1 MSEVRHFIIPGEPMG
16 KGRPKFSGGHAY
28 TPERTRSYED
38 AVRYY
43 YQAQCHHDPF
53 PKDCALCVTIEAIF
67 GMAKADSVK
76 KRQVKLCGM
85 LNPTKRPDFD
95 NVGKI
100 ICDALN
106 GLAWHDDAQ
115 ITTAHIIKRYG
126 VEPCVKVWI
135 SKEDV

>member
-1 MSEVRHFIIPGEPMG
+1 MSEVRQFIIPGEPMG
-16 KGRPKFSGGHAY
+16 KGRPKFSNGHAY

-43 YQAQCHHDPF
+43 YQAQCHYDPY
-53 PKDCALCVTIEAIF
+53 PKDCALVVTIEAIF
-67 GMAKADSVK
+67 GLAASDSMK
-76 KRQVKLCGM
+76 KRQAKLCGM
-85 LNPTKRPDFD
+85 LNPTKRADAD
-95 NVGKI
+95 NIAKI

-106 GLAWHDDAQ
+106 GIAYHDDAQ
-115 ITTAHIIKRYG
+115 VTTLNVVKRYG

>member
-1 MSEVRHFIIPGEPMG
+1 MTDTRYFLIPGEPTG
-16 KGRPKFSGGHAY
+16 KGRPKFSNGHAY
-28 TPERTRSYED
+28 TPEKTRIYED

-67 GMAKADSVK
+67 GLAKGDSVK
-76 KRQVKLCGM
+76 KRQAKLCGL
-85 LNPTKRPDFD
+85 LNPTKRVDAD
-95 NVGKI
+95 NIAKI

-106 GLAWHDDAQ
+106 GIAYHDDAQ
-115 ITTAHIIKRYG
+115 VTTLHVVKRYG

-135 SKEDV
+135 SKEAL

>member
-16 KGRPKFSGGHAY
+16 KGRPKFSNGHAY
-28 TPERTRSYED
+28 TPERTRSYEY

-43 YQAQCHHDPF
+43 YQAQCHYAPYQ
-53 PKDCALCVTIEAIF
+53 KDCALVVTIEAIF
-67 GMAKADSVK
+67 GLAASDSMK
-76 KRQVKLCGM
+76 KRQAKLCGM
-85 LNPTKRPDFD
+85 LNPTKRADAD
-95 NVGKI
+95 NIAKI

-106 GLAWHDDAQ
+106 GIAYHDDAQ
-115 ITTAHIIKRYG
+115 VTTLHVVKRYG